1 MTTLS
6 WDDLWEIGTAL
17 NIRKKQIEE
26 SIKVLAKYEEIVE
39 MNKRE
44 LAKILALEV
53 KVDRARML
61 TEFK

>member
-26 SIKVLAKYEEIVE
+26 SIKVLAKYEDIVE

>member
-61 TEFK
+61 IEFK